1 MKLVRSSFGLTTA
14 VALALSSAPAHAID
28 PTITQAAEQVLANR
42 TNANSD
48 DGQRASG
55 GGLLGGIFGCSTSGN
70 SQTIGTIAGGA
81 VGGLLGNRI
90 AGSGSRTL
98 GTLLGGALGAAAGS
112 AIGCKL
118 QKNDRMRAERAAQAA
133 VASNQ
138 SQSWRNDETGA
149 SGTVDV
155 ASANSVAL
163 GDIKFASGVEPA
175 AGFVKVGDSYTATSA
190 ANIRSAPGTAGT
202 VLGKLAVGQR
212 VYVPASVKGQPW
224 MLVAESG
231 VGQGYVSTPLL
242 RRATAVASASNCK
255 IVKQSVA
262 VPGESEA
269 TESYHAC
276 KGKDGQWT
284 MTRV

>member
-1 MKLVRSSFGLTTA
+1 MGIARTSFGLTTVA
-14 VALALSSAPAHAID
+14 ALALVSVPAHAID

-42 TNANSD
+42 T
-48 DGQRASG
+48 ASTTDTAQQATG
-55 GGLLGGIFGCSTSGN
+55 GGLLGNIFGCSAGGN
-70 SQTIGTIAGGA
+70 SQIIGAVAGGA
-81 VGGLLGNRI
+81 LGGLI
-90 AGSGSRTL
+90 GSKVKGTV

-138 SQSWRNDETGA
+138 SQTWRNDETGA
-149 SGTVDV
+149 SGKVEV

-190 ANIRSAPGTAGT
+190 ANIRSAPDTTGT

-224 MLVAESG
+224 MLVAEGG

-242 RRATAVASASNCK
+242 KRATAVASASNCK

>member
-1 MKLVRSSFGLTTA
+1 MSFARTSFGLTTVA
-14 VALALSSAPAHAID
+14 ALALVSVPAHAID

-42 TNANSD
+42 STANVD
-48 DGQRASG
+48 DGQRSTG
-55 GGLLGGIFGCSTSGN
+55 GGLLGNIFGCAEGGN
-70 SQTIGTIAGGA
+70 KQIIGAVAGGA
-81 VGGLLGNRI
+81 IGGLI
-90 AGSGSRTL
+90 GSKIK
-98 GTLLGGALGAAAGS
+98 GTVGTILGGALGAAAGS
-112 AIGCKL
+112 ALGCKL
-118 QKNDRMRAERAAQAA
+118 QKNDRMRAERATQAA

-138 SQSWRNDETGA
+138 SQTWRNDETGA
-149 SGTVDV
+149 SGKVEV

-163 GDIKFASGVEPA
+163 GNIKFANGVEPA

-190 ANIRSAPGTAGT
+190 ANIRSAPGATGT

-224 MLVAESG
+224 MLVAEGG

-242 RRATAVASASNCK
+242 RRATATVAASNCK

-276 KGKDGQWT
+276 KGVDGQWT

>member
-1 MKLVRSSFGLTTA
+1 MSVARTSFGLTTMA
-14 VALALSSAPAHAID
+14 ALALAAVPAHAID
-28 PTITQAAEQVLANR
+28 PTIAQAAGQVLANR
-42 TNANSD
+42 SVGTVD

-55 GGLLGGIFGCSTSGN
+55 GGLLGSIFGCSSGGN
-70 SQTIGTIAGGA
+70 SQIIGAVAGGA
-81 VGGLLGNRI
+81 VGGLI
-90 AGSGSRTL
+90 GSKIKGTL
-98 GTLLGGALGAAAGS
+98 GTVLGGALGAAAGS

-138 SQSWRNDETGA
+138 SQTWRNDDTGA
-149 SGTVDV
+149 SGRVDV
-155 ASANSVAL
+155 AAANSVAL
-163 GDIKFASGVEPA
+163 GDIKFANGVEPA

-190 ANIRSAPGTAGT
+190 ANIRSAPGATGT
-202 VLGKLAVGQR
+202 VLGKLTPGQR

-224 MLVAESG
+224 MLVAEGG

-242 RRATAVASASNCK
+242 RRATTVASASNCK

-276 KGKDGQWT
+276 KGADGQWT

>member
-1 MKLVRSSFGLTTA
+1 MFKTP
-14 VALALSSAPAHAID
+14 LASAAMIAMVMTAPAHAID
-28 PTITQAAEQVLANR
+28 PTIAQAAGQVLGNQVG
-42 TNANSD
+42 NQSSSVD
-48 DGQRASG
+48 DAPRS
-55 GGLLGGIFGCSTSGN
+55 GGLLGSIFGCAASGN
-70 SQTIGTIAGGA
+70 SQTIGTVAGGA

-98 GTLLGGALGAAAGS
+98 GTILGGALGAAAGS

-138 SQSWRNDETGA
+138 NQTWRNDETGA

-155 ASANSVAL
+155 ASANSIAL
-163 GDIKFASGVEPA
+163 GDIRFASGVEPA

-190 ANIRSAPGTAGT
+190 ANIRSAPGTAGA
-202 VLGKLAVGQR
+202 VLGKLAPGQR

-224 MLVAESG
+224 MLVAEGG

>member
-1 MKLVRSSFGLTTA
+1 MSVARTSFGLTTMA
-14 VALALSSAPAHAID
+14 ALALAAVPAHAID
-28 PTITQAAEQVLANR
+28 PTIAQAAGQVLANR
-42 TNANSD
+42 SVGTVD

-55 GGLLGGIFGCSTSGN
+55 GGLLGSIFGCSSGGN
-70 SQTIGTIAGGA
+70 SQIIGAVAGGA
-81 VGGLLGNRI
+81 VGGLI
-90 AGSGSRTL
+90 GSKIKGTL
-98 GTLLGGALGAAAGS
+98 GTILGGALGAAAGS

-138 SQSWRNDETGA
+138 SQTWRNDDTGA
-149 SGTVDV
+149 SGRVDV
-155 ASANSVAL
+155 AAANSVAL
-163 GDIKFASGVEPA
+163 GDIKFANGVEPA

-190 ANIRSAPGTAGT
+190 ANIRSAPGATGT
-202 VLGKLAVGQR
+202 VLGKLTPGQR

-224 MLVAESG
+224 MLVAEGG

-242 RRATAVASASNCK
+242 RRATTVASASNCK

-276 KGKDGQWT
+276 KGADGQWT

>member
-1 MKLVRSSFGLTTA
+1 MSVARISLGLTTA
-14 VALALSSAPAHAID
+14 AALALGSVPAHAID

-42 TNANSD
+42 SSANAD
-48 DGQRASG
+48 TGQQATGG
-55 GGLLGGIFGCSTSGN
+55 GGLLGNIFGCSSGGN
-70 SQTIGTIAGGA
+70 SQIIGAVAGGA
-81 VGGLLGNRI
+81 LGGLI
-90 AGSGSRTL
+90 GSKVKGTV

-138 SQSWRNDETGA
+138 SQTWRNDETGA
-149 SGTVDV
+149 SGRVEV
-155 ASANSVAL
+155 AAANSVAL

-175 AGFVKVGDSYTATSA
+175 AGFTKVADSYTATSA
-190 ANIRSAPGTAGT
+190 ANIRSAPGTTGT
-202 VLGKLAVGQR
+202 VLGKLAPGQR
-212 VYVPASVKGQPW
+212 VYVPASVKCQPW
-224 MLVAESG
+224 MLVAEGG

>member
-1 MKLVRSSFGLTTA
+1 MSVARTSFSLTTMA
-14 VALALSSAPAHAID
+14 ALALAAVPAHAID
-28 PTITQAAEQVLANR
+28 PTIAQAAGQVLANR
-42 TNANSD
+42 SVGTVD

-55 GGLLGGIFGCSTSGN
+55 GGLLGSIFGCSSGGN
-70 SQTIGTIAGGA
+70 SQIIGAVAGGA
-81 VGGLLGNRI
+81 VGGLI
-90 AGSGSRTL
+90 GSKIKGTL
-98 GTLLGGALGAAAGS
+98 GTILGGALGAAAGS

-138 SQSWRNDETGA
+138 SQTWRNDDTGA
-149 SGTVDV
+149 SGRVDV
-155 ASANSVAL
+155 AAANSVAL
-163 GDIKFASGVEPA
+163 GDIKFANGVEPA

-190 ANIRSAPGTAGT
+190 ANIRSAPGATGT
-202 VLGKLAVGQR
+202 VLGKLTPGQR

-224 MLVAESG
+224 MLVAEGG

-242 RRATAVASASNCK
+242 RRATTVASASNCK

-276 KGKDGQWT
+276 KGADGQWT